1 MPLVRIDIA
10 KFASPQVVR
19 AISDVVYEAMTSV
32 ANVPSNDRF
41 QIITRHG
48 DDELVYPEDGYLGV
62 TYSPGIVFVHV
73 TWNSGRSVDV
83 KKAFYRAVAGGIAD
97 KAGIRIQ
104 DVWIS
109 LIDVA
114 REDWSFGNGDMQY
127 APKAS

>member
-10 KFASPQVVR
+10 KSASPQVVR
-19 AISDVVYEAMTSV
+19 AISDVVYDAMTSI
-32 ANVPSNDRF
+32 ANVPANDRF
-41 QIITRHG
+41 QVITRHG

-62 TYSPGIVFVHV
+62 TYSPGIAFVQV
-73 TWNSGRSVDV
+73 TWNSGRSVDM
-83 KKAFYRAVAGGIAD
+83 KKAFCRAVALGISER
-97 KAGIRIQ
+97 AGIRIQ